1 MLGPEHPDTAYSL
14 CDLGWHYRLQRRY
27 QEGELFYQHAL
38 AIRVKVWGP
47 EHPIIA
53 DTLVDLGLLYD
64 DQRKYQ
70 EAEPI
75 FHQAM
80 TICEQGI
87 DLRKDTEVILL
98 SNYVLHLLR
107 RRRIM
112 KALPY
117 GVRVLK
123 ILGLRKSFRR
133 SLGFLNSYVPK
144 FGPN

>member
-80 TICEQGI
+80 
-87 DLRKDTEVILL
+87 
-98 SNYVLHLLR
+98 SNYVLYLLR